1 MENCPAILHVEACV
15 KLWQIAAASV
25 DATNEADKKPVVEIA
40 EHGAQQ
46 LAGQLRIPP
55 ISVNVHGIM
64 SEVAIRRVHQ
74 QYVATIS
81 AGPGT
86 WFFTVVCRTNSMFF
100 FSQFFGRDFA
110 IFAMDSGSTMKSPAA
125 RVAA

>member
-1 MENCPAILHVEACV
+1 VKLQDTG

-55 ISVNVHGIM
+55 ISVNLYAFGI
-64 SEVAIRRVHQ
+64 V
-74 QYVATIS
+74 
-81 AGPGT
+81 
-86 WFFTVVCRTNSMFF
+86 
-100 FSQFFGRDFA
+100 
-110 IFAMDSGSTMKSPAA
+110 
-125 RVAA
+125 